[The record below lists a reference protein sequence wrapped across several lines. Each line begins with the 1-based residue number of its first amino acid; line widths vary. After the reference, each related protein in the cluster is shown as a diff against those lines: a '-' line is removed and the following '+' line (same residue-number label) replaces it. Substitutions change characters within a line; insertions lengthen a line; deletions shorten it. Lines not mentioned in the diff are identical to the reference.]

1 MYERKAPRLEPVLSE
16 MRKNDLSGI
25 ISVYNL
31 SGTLIYR
38 TQLFTELN
46 YLQNDIIIVCNL
58 SDIIIYK
65 LKRYN

>member
-25 ISVYNL
+25 ISVCNLGGIISVCNL

-38 TQLFTELN
+38 T
-46 YLQNDIIIVCNL
+46 I
-58 SDIIIYK
+58 
-65 LKRYN
+65 